1 MRITPD
7 VDNKQ
12 IIVPDT
18 YYGAVDKMNKALEA
32 AKVEDKKIDYV
43 QYIAD
48 AWEDAIKKP
57 LIRKSDLKKK

>member
-1 MRITPD
+1 MRITLD

-48 AWEDAIKKP
+48 VWEEAIKKP
-57 LIRKSDLKKK
+57 LIRKADLKKK

>member
-1 MRITPD
+1 MRITLD

-18 YYGAVDKMNKALEA
+18 YYGAVDKMNKALKA

-48 AWEDAIKKP
+48 AWEEAIKKP

>member
-1 MRITPD
+1 MRITLD

-48 AWEDAIKKP
+48 AWEEAIQKP

>member
-1 MRITPD
+1 MRITLD

-57 LIRKSDLKKK
+57 LIRKSYFFS

>member
-1 MRITPD
+1 MRITLD

-18 YYGAVDKMNKALEA
+18 YYGAVDQMNKALEA

-48 AWEDAIKKP
+48 AWEEAIKKP
-57 LIRKSDLKKK
+57 LIRKADLKKK

>member
-1 MRITPD
+1 MRITLD

-48 AWEDAIKKP
+48 AWEEAIKKP
-57 LIRKSDLKKK
+57 LIRKADLKKK

>member
-1 MRITPD
+1 
-7 VDNKQ
+7 
-12 IIVPDT
+12 
-18 YYGAVDKMNKALEA
+18 MNKALEA

-48 AWEDAIKKP
+48 AWEEAIKKP

>member
-1 MRITPD
+1 MRITLD

>member
-1 MRITPD
+1 MRIILD

-48 AWEDAIKKP
+48 AWEEAIKKP
-57 LIRKSDLKKK
+57 LIRKADLKKK

>member
-1 MRITPD
+1 MRIILD

>member
-1 MRITPD
+1 MRITLD

-32 AKVEDKKIDYV
+32 AKVEDNKIDYV

-48 AWEDAIKKP
+48 AWEEAIKKP

>member
-1 MRITPD
+1 MRITLD

-32 AKVEDKKIDYV
+32 AKVEDRKIDYV

-48 AWEDAIKKP
+48 AWEEAIKKP

>member
-1 MRITPD
+1 MRIILD

-48 AWEDAIKKP
+48 AWEEAIKKP

>member
-1 MRITPD
+1 MRIILD

-32 AKVEDKKIDYV
+32 AKVEDKKIDYI

-48 AWEDAIKKP
+48 AWEEAIKKP

>member
-1 MRITPD
+1 MRITLD

-48 AWEDAIKKP
+48 AWEEAIKKP

>member
-1 MRITPD
+1 MRITLD

-48 AWEDAIKKP
+48 AWEEPIKKP

>member
-1 MRITPD
+1 MRITLD

-32 AKVEDKKIDYV
+32 A
-43 QYIAD
+43 
-48 AWEDAIKKP
+48 
-57 LIRKSDLKKK
+57 

>member
-1 MRITPD
+1 MRITLD

-48 AWEDAIKKP
+48 AWEEAIKKP
-57 LIRKSDLKKK
+57 LIRKSHLKKK

>member
-1 MRITPD
+1 MRIILD

-18 YYGAVDKMNKALEA
+18 FYGQVDKMNKALEA

-43 QYIAD
+43 QYISD
-48 AWEDAIKKP
+48 AWNDAIKKP
-57 LIRKSDLKKK
+57 LIRKADTKRK

>member
-1 MRITPD
+1 MRITLD

-32 AKVEDKKIDYV
+32 AKVEDKTIDYV

-48 AWEDAIKKP
+48 AWEEAIKKP
-57 LIRKSDLKKK
+57 LIRKADLKKK

>member
-1 MRITPD
+1 MRITLD

-48 AWEDAIKKP
+48 AWEEAIKKP
-57 LIRKSDLKKK
+57 LIRKSDVKKK

>member
-1 MRITPD
+1 MRITLD

-18 YYGAVDKMNKALEA
+18 YYGAVEKMNKALEA
-32 AKVEDKKIDYV
+32 AKVEDKKSDYV

-48 AWEDAIKKP
+48 GWEEAIKKP

>member
-1 MRITPD
+1 MRIILD

-32 AKVEDKKIDYV
+32 AKVEDKKIEYI

>member
-1 MRITPD
+1 MRITLD

-48 AWEDAIKKP
+48 AWDEAIKKP
-57 LIRKSDLKKK
+57 LKRKSDK

>member
-1 MRITPD
+1 MRITLD

-12 IIVPDT
+12 IIVHDT

>member
-1 MRITPD
+1 MRITLD

-43 QYIAD
+43 QYISD
-48 AWEDAIKKP
+48 AWEEAIKKP

>member
-1 MRITPD
+1 MRIILD

-18 YYGAVDKMNKALEA
+18 YYGQVDKMNKALEA
-32 AKVEDKKIDYV
+32 AKVKDKKIDYT

-48 AWEDAIKKP
+48 AWNEAIKKP
-57 LIRKSDLKKK
+57 LIRKADLKKK

>member
-1 MRITPD
+1 MRIILD

-32 AKVEDKKIDYV
+32 AKVENKKIDYV

-48 AWEDAIKKP
+48 AWEEAIKKP

>member
-1 MRITPD
+1 MRIILD

-48 AWEDAIKKP
+48 AWDEAIKRP
-57 LIRKSDLKKK
+57 LKSKSDK

>member
-1 MRITPD
+1 MRIILD

-18 YYGAVDKMNKALEA
+18 FYGQVDKMNKALEA

-43 QYIAD
+43 QYISD
-48 AWEDAIKKP
+48 AWNDAIKKP
-57 LIRKSDLKKK
+57 LIRKADSKRK

>member
-1 MRITPD
+1 MRITLD

-32 AKVEDKKIDYV
+32 AKVEDKKIEYI

>member
-1 MRITPD
+1 MRIILD

-18 YYGAVDKMNKALEA
+18 FYGQVDKMNKALEA
-32 AKVEDKKIDYV
+32 AKVEDKRIDYV

-48 AWEDAIKKP
+48 AWNDAIKKP
-57 LIRKSDLKKK
+57 LIRKADTKRK

>member
-1 MRITPD
+1 MRIILD

-32 AKVEDKKIDYV
+32 AKVEDKKID
-43 QYIAD
+43 
-48 AWEDAIKKP
+48 
-57 LIRKSDLKKK
+57 